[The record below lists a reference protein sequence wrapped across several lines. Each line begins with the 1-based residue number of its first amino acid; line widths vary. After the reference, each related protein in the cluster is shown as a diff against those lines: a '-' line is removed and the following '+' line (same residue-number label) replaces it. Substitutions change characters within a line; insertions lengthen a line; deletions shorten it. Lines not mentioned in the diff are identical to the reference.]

1 MLKVFCERLRAERM
15 AAHKTLAAAAN
26 DLGIP
31 KRTYESY
38 ESAALSGRE
47 PDLAML
53 VRLADYYDVSLDYLC
68 GRDEYR

>member
-15 AAHKTLAAAAN
+15 AAHKTLAAAN
-26 DLGIP
+26 DLGLP

>member
-1 MLKVFCERLRAERM
+1 MLKVFCERLRAERV
-15 AAHKTLAAAAN
+15 AANKTLATAAKE
-26 DLGIP
+26 LGIP

-38 ESAALSGRE
+38 ESASLSGRE
-47 PDLAML
+47 PDLTML